1 MSLEFVNND
10 PTRVLSVSQK
20 NIMQWVCSIGELTTR
35 GDDQWP
41 V

>member
-1 MSLEFVNND
+1 MSLETANND
-10 PTRVLSVSQK
+10 PTRVLSVSQE
-20 NIMQWVCSIGELTTR
+20 NITQSVCSISELTTR

>member
-1 MSLEFVNND
+1 MNLEFANND

-20 NIMQWVCSIGELTTR
+20 NTTQWVRSIGELTTR